1 MRWTTPFA
9 APLVVALAAALPVP
23 SWAAPVAAG
32 TGATSA
38 VVEQKAARAV
48 LVMEMKSSS
57 VDADTLRTI
66 TSTLAVSV
74 SKRPG
79 LSVLT
84 GEDVKK
90 LAEVEADKQMLG
102 CDPSATSCLAEIA
115 GAMGADLVL
124 YGDIGKLGELY
135 VVNLN
140 LFEAGAAKAVG
151 RQSVQSKAFDES
163 FIAQLDITVRNL
175 FAPLTG
181 ESSGLGSGSV
191 GTAAVPTIDVD
202 ALKQSGLKSIN
213 IKAEQALEAALD
225 AQESDHAT
233 PAQKRD
239 AWCALASVEGA
250 NPYLEPAT
258 RACND
263 WRSFVVASEG
273 LSTSLDA
280 DYATLSAF
288 LDLRRKSK
296 TQKLEAVDQFL
307 KTYDRLADRQ
317 EVLAVREARIKVSEG
332 AASPLPVDT
341 DKDGLLVDRCP
352 NEPEDKDGDSDTDG
366 CPEKS
371 IGESVADAGSGA
383 AGVVDDMSDSITV
396 LPLAFDQA
404 PFFGASV
411 GVVGHTSSFSPDD
424 ARDFFVTLGVRAA
437 WAPVELAFNSSLDFD
452 NRMYFGGYAGLQ
464 LFETPNKDYALLRPS
479 LGIEAINF
487 PETDEAH
494 GAQLGAYVANTFRFS
509 YFQVRLQYRY
519 LFAGNLFP
527 THSLALQ
534 GSMDLIKLFEEQ

>member
-9 APLVVALAAALPVP
+9 APLVVALAAASPVT
-23 SWAAPVAAG
+23 SWAAPAAAR

-48 LVMEMKSSS
+48 LVMDMKSSS

-151 RQSVQSKAFDES
+151 RQAVQRKAFDES

-181 ESSGLGSGSV
+181 ESSGLGS
-191 GTAAVPTIDVD
+191 D

-213 IKAEQALEAALD
+213 IKAEQAREAALD
-225 AQESDHAT
+225 AQESDNAT

-239 AWCALASVEGA
+239 AWCAQASVEGA

-263 WRSFVVASEG
+263 WRSFVVASED

-288 LDLRRKSK
+288 LDLRRKS
-296 TQKLEAVDQFL
+296 TVQKLEAIDQFL
-307 KTYDRLADRQ
+307 KTYDRLADKQ

-341 DKDGLLVDRCP
+341 DNDGLLVDRCP

-366 CPEKS
+366 CPAKS
-371 IGESVADAGSGA
+371 MGESVADASSGA
-383 AGVVDDMSDSITV
+383 ASVVDDMSDSVTV
-396 LPLAFDQA
+396 LPLAFDQT
-404 PFFGASV
+404 PFFGISV
-411 GVVGHTSSFSPDD
+411 GVVGHTNSFRPED
-424 ARDFFVTLGVRAA
+424 ARNFFMTLGLRAA
-437 WAPVELAFNSSLDFD
+437 WAPVELAFNSYLDLND
-452 NRMYFGGYAGLQ
+452 HVYFGGYAGLQ

-479 LGIEAINF
+479 LGIEAINL

-494 GAQLGAYVANTFRFS
+494 GAQLGAYVANTFRFPL
-509 YFQVRLQYRY
+509 FQVRLQYRY

-534 GSMDLIKLFEEQ
+534 GSMDLIKLFEDQ